1 MVSRLLYMIPFFGI
15 ITAGYF
21 IFTADIRGAVLLA
34 GLGIGQSL
42 IILGYTISTMLSH
55 GVDADLELEVKLW
68 DAIVPVIFLTLAS
81 SVALLIAIQF
91 AEVVL

>member
-15 ITAGYF
+15 VTAIFF
-21 IFTADIRGAVLLA
+21 ILTADIRGAVLLA

-42 IILGYTISTMLSH
+42 IILGYTISMMLSH

>member
-1 MVSRLLYMIPFFGI
+1 MIPFFGI
-15 ITAGYF
+15 VTAIFF
-21 IFTADIRGAVLLA
+21 ILTADIRGAVLLA

-42 IILGYTISTMLSH
+42 IILGYTISMMLSH

-68 DAIVPVIFLTLAS
+68 DAIVPVVFLTLSS

>member
-1 MVSRLLYMIPFFGI
+1 MIPFFGI
-15 ITAGYF
+15 VTAIFF
-21 IFTADIRGAVLLA
+21 ILTADIRGAVLLA

-42 IILGYTISTMLSH
+42 IILGYTISMMLSH

>member
-1 MVSRLLYMIPFFGI
+1 MIARLLYMIPFFGI

-42 IILGYTISTMLSH
+42 IILGYTVSMMLSH

-68 DAIVPVIFLTLAS
+68 DAIVPVVFLTLTSAI
-81 SVALLIAIQF
+81 ALLIAIQF
-91 AEVVL
+91 SEVVL

>member
-1 MVSRLLYMIPFFGI
+1 MIPFFGI

>member
-15 ITAGYF
+15 VTAIFF
-21 IFTADIRGAVLLA
+21 ILTADIRGAVLLA

-42 IILGYTISTMLSH
+42 IILGYTISMMLSH

-91 AEVVL
+91 AEVLL